1 MLACLLFCSFITSYL
16 SVIFSNPFQFLS
28 AGIFIVATPDYVFDR
43 RTFPYPDGLAGE
55 VYCRL
60 IGSTY
65 ILFIFSKA
73 STLTIM
79 FLAIDRWYSIIKPI
93 MYKTTFSRRRLYFY
107 ITMIWII
114 SCVSQINELFIT
126 VVEDGFCTFRI
137 PFYGVEFE
145 RILILVHVTLTFY
158 IPSIITWCSFAHIKY
173 HMNNPRFRR
182 SINNVKATERLL
194 RMCALAAFFLSI
206 CWLPTETFFITYK
219 FDVLRLPFSVS
230 LFLSVLAMFNSCVN
244 PWIYCL
250 SNKEYRKEFVNLL
263 CCVRS
268 SSVGLTELIARVSSS
283 QSQYSF
289 TNVLALPNDNQTNL
303 NTERSNVI
311 EMRAMSNPET
321 MFLDLAPN
329 SATLKRYSPSDLVP
343 DRSVSQ

>member
-1 MLACLLFCSFITSYL
+1 M
-16 SVIFSNPFQFLS
+16 
-28 AGIFIVATPDYVFDR
+28 
-43 RTFPYPDGLAGE
+43 
-55 VYCRL
+55 

-93 MYKTTFSRRRLYFY
+93 MYKTTFSRRRLYYY
-107 ITMIWII
+107 ITVIWII
-114 SCVSQINELFIT
+114 SCLTQINELFIT
-126 VVEDGFCTFRI
+126 FVKDGFCTFKP
-137 PFYGVEFE
+137 PFYGVELE

-173 HMNNPRFRR
+173 HMNKPRFRR

-206 CWLPTETFFITYK
+206 CWLPTETYFITYK
-219 FDVLRLPFSVS
+219 FEVLELPFSVS

-263 CCVRS
+263 CCIRS
-268 SSVGLTELIARVSSS
+268 NSIGLTELIARVSSS

-289 TNVLALPNDNQTNL
+289 TNVMDLPTDSQTNL
-303 NTERSNVI
+303 KTERSNTI
-311 EMRAMSNPET
+311 EMRAMSNPEY
-321 MFLDLAPN
+321 MFLHLDPN
-329 SATLKRYSPSDLVP
+329 TATLKRFSSNDVVNEVSTNEKTPSQVNDNKLI
-343 DRSVSQ
+343 